1 MSAKKKPSIKS
12 FKRQLLRTYLF
23 ISIQFTVTI
32 FLGLSALVGISYL
45 SREHLNQI
53 GPLVTTSN
61 QLLKGVNDSMLLLD
75 EWMLTGPKKNKQN
88 KQKRE
93 KIWATV
99 IYPTARQLHMQL
111 KGPEGRDNSLLL
123 DLQHLQTEQ
132 WITEDLTHT
141 QGNDQ
146 ALNLYL
152 MTIRDIERKIFSVI
166 TQIMHLLSSGHG
178 PSHVHLT
185 LFRQAAD
192 IRGFFSI
199 SSTGLLQFILTGSE
213 ENEEDFR
220 KNLATAKNSL
230 QGLTNAQGLS
240 YEETELTNT
249 LVKLFFQY
257 TYQTDKAI
265 QLRSSPQWN
274 LAIYNYINTLEPIQ
288 NKVTSELNLI
298 VENRT
303 EMLQQSSNRL
313 MGLGHI
319 ILLLAAFLIA
329 STAFLL
335 ILRARRDIR
344 LAGELEESI
353 QQHTNQLEEISRTD
367 QLTGLYNRRAML
379 SLLNQE
385 LNNIIMNNQTL
396 SFVYFDVDNF
406 KHINDSQGHVIGD
419 QILRKVADALRASMR
434 KSDFPC
440 RYGGDE
446 FCIILPGCDS
456 ANARK
461 ICDQLITL
469 FRKEVPGVSLSI
481 GITEVHSSEPMETEQ
496 LIKLTDQKMYLGK
509 KKDGFQINF

>member
-1 MSAKKKPSIKS
+1 M
-12 FKRQLLRTYLF
+12 
-23 ISIQFTVTI
+23 
-32 FLGLSALVGISYL
+32 
-45 SREHLNQI
+45 
-53 GPLVTTSN
+53 
-61 QLLKGVNDSMLLLD
+61 
-75 EWMLTGPKKNKQN
+75 
-88 KQKRE
+88 
-93 KIWATV
+93 
-99 IYPTARQLHMQL
+99 
-111 KGPEGRDNSLLL
+111 
-123 DLQHLQTEQ
+123 
-132 WITEDLTHT
+132 
-141 QGNDQ
+141 
-146 ALNLYL
+146 
-152 MTIRDIERKIFSVI
+152 
-166 TQIMHLLSSGHG
+166 
-178 PSHVHLT
+178 
-185 LFRQAAD
+185 
-192 IRGFFSI
+192 
-199 SSTGLLQFILTGSE
+199 
-213 ENEEDFR
+213 
-220 KNLATAKNSL
+220 
-230 QGLTNAQGLS
+230 
-240 YEETELTNT
+240 
-249 LVKLFFQY
+249 KLFFQY